1 MRGHLLVDVPCIA
14 AAVSLAPVYGW
25 TSLGWLTAAAV
36 GIHAWGVV
44 NPRSSLYMPVWWR
57 LPADITGVALTFDDG
72 PHPERTP
79 VVLDLLAQH
88 GQRATF
94 FVIGENVRRYPALVR
109 RIIDEGHALGL
120 HSDSH
125 SWLFNCWP
133 PGRVQRDLERCGAA
147 IADATGRPAPILFR
161 PPVGLKNP
169 MVSFVT
175 GRMHLRTVTW
185 SCRGLDTGSS
195 NVDQVTARILHGL
208 RPRAILTLHD
218 GAEPNR
224 PRQGMLCP
232 DALARILPVMKE
244 RGLMSLPIVTTE
256 RGITVG

>member
-1 MRGHLLVDVPCIA
+1 MRGHLIVDVPFIA
-14 AAVSLAPVYGW
+14 AAVSLIPVYGW
-25 TSLGWLTAAAV
+25 TPLGWLTAAAV

-57 LPADITGVALTFDDG
+57 LPAPCTGVALTFDDG

-79 VVLDLLAQH
+79 AVLDLLAQH

-109 RIIDEGHALGL
+109 RIVAEGHALGL
-120 HSDSH
+120 HSNSH
-125 SWLFNCWP
+125 SWMFNCWP
-133 PGRVQRDLERCGAA
+133 PGRVQRDLECCGAA
-147 IADATGRPAPILFR
+147 IADVTGRPAPVLFR
-161 PPVGLKNP
+161 PPMGLKNP
-169 MVSFVT
+169 IVGFVT
-175 GRMHLRTVTW
+175 GRMKLRTVTW

-195 NVDQVTARILHGL
+195 SVDQVTQRILKGL
-208 RPRAILTLHD
+208 CPRAILTLHD

-224 PRQGMLCP
+224 PRLGMLCP
-232 DALARILPVMKE
+232 EVLTRILPLMKE
-244 RGLMSLPIVTTE
+244 RGLISLPIVASE